1 MPKVRL
7 FLLLACLACALSTGA
22 ASGAPR
28 EVEVTATGLTRQD
41 AITQGLVQALEQ
53 VSGVAIGSAQLARM
67 ELSSTATGDKQET
80 TLTQQQQ
87 SATLKLTGG
96 IISFYRVLDA
106 SDGVPVSIRLAVT
119 IEVFEAKGLGND
131 SRRRIAVAFFAG
143 SAGPSVQRL
152 HERILTRLVQA
163 RRFAVVDRS
172 ENTLYTQE
180 MALLRSG
187 NAPLTEQ
194 ARVGQVIGTDYVV
207 TGKLR
212 VIGGTQSSRV
222 IGLTGEVVTT
232 STDGSADAEFQVI
245 EIATRQIKWAGVVSF
260 AGGDAVDRIG
270 AQIADEITQTIYPM
284 RLIKFDNPSAL
295 VVNQGGETLRAGQRF
310 RALVLGEAMTD
321 PYTHETLGQ
330 LEQQAGIIEIT
341 QVEAKMS
348 YAQVISGQMPAPGSD
363 VSIVLRPAPPAP
375 VRTPAR
381 RQSSPPDAP
390 AITKLPFDR

>member
-1 MPKVRL
+1 MA
-7 FLLLACLACALSTGA
+7 LACFACALSMSA
-22 ASGAPR
+22 ASAAPR
-28 EVEVTATGLTRQD
+28 DVEVTASGRTRQD

-53 VSGVAIGSAQLARM
+53 VSGVAIGSAQMART
-67 ELSSTATGDKQET
+67 ELSSTATEDKQET

-96 IISFYRVLDA
+96 IVSSYRVLDT
-106 SDGVPVSIRLAVT
+106 SDGTPVSVRLVVT

-143 SAGPSVQRL
+143 VAGPSVQRL
-152 HERILTRLVQA
+152 HERILTRLVQG

-172 ENTLYTQE
+172 EDAVYMQE

-187 NAPLTEQ
+187 NAPLTER

-212 VIGGTQSSRV
+212 VTGGTRSDRV

-232 STDGSADAEFQVI
+232 TTDGGADAEFQVI

-260 AGGDAVDRIG
+260 SGGDAVDRIG

-284 RLIKFDNPSAL
+284 RLIKFDNPSSL
-295 VVNQGGETLRAGQRF
+295 IVNQGGETLRAGQRF
-310 RALVLGEAMTD
+310 RALVLGEAMID
-321 PYTHETLGQ
+321 PYTKESLGQ
-330 LEQQAGIIEIT
+330 IEQQVGIVEIT

-348 YAQVISGQMPAPGSD
+348 YAQVVSGQMPQFGAD
-363 VSIVLRPAPPAP
+363 VAVVLRPAPPAP
-375 VRTPAR
+375 ARPVAR
-381 RQSSPPDAP
+381 RQPSQPDAP
-390 AITKLPFDR
+390 VVTKLPFDK